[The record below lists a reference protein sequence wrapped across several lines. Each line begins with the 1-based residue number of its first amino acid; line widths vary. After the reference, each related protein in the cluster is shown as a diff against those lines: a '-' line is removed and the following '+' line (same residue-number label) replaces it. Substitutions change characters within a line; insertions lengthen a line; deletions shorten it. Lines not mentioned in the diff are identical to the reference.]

1 MQAASLCILCCSDE
15 QSLDGLIAAAPRTT
29 AGAQLDIR
37 YGPKRHPN
45 TFHHLA
51 RCTNCSSLPRS
62 PLQERFRRSLPGVE
76 AWQARVVQECKRQGY
91 VEVRCCFWFVALVAG
106 MLLVGAAGV
115 QAPRLHGGATFCLMW
130 QHSRVQ
136 EGDSECL
143 RHSTMLL
150 LLNIAPADHR
160 RAAALPARNQLQERP
175 EAGGSRAQ
183 GQEHGGAGVRWGVAG
198 HAVHAVLAARWL
210 GVLGMLSLR
219 HRECMH

>member
-1 MQAASLCILCCSDE
+1 MVPSDTPTRSIIWRAVLITPVCHVPNCRSGSGAACLAWRPGRLGWCRSASGRAMWRC
-15 QSLDGLIAAAPRTT
+15 AA
-29 AGAQLDIR
+29 G
-37 YGPKRHPN
+37 N
-45 TFHHLA
+45 
-51 RCTNCSSLPRS
+51 S
-62 PLQERFRRSLPGVE
+62 
-76 AWQARVVQECKRQGY
+76 
-91 VEVRCCFWFVALVAG
+91 VALVAG

-115 QAPRLHGGATFCLMW
+115 HAPRLHREATFCLMW

-198 HAVHAVLAARWL
+198 HAGHAVLAARWL